1 MRAGTILA
9 SMLLPLAAA
18 AAEEGWWMREPIRW
32 IQNNIRDKDDTVD
45 AKVLAETLADFKAN
59 VLLFG
64 MGGIVAHYPTDIP
77 FHYRSK
83 YMPPGR
89 DPFGDVL
96 RECHARGIR
105 VVGRFDFSKIEKPAF
120 DAHPEWFFRK
130 SDGEPVIYN
139 GLYSTCINGDYY
151 RVHAIKILTEALDRY
166 DVDGLF
172 FNMFGNQ
179 STDYSG
185 RYVGLCHCD
194 ACQRKFKEKYGR
206 AVPEKPDADYEQF
219 MFTSSREVAAEFG
232 KLIRAKRPKAG
243 YFNYLQ
249 QYTDGIMSESNTA
262 VRRPLPLWPYAS
274 SDHVNRARN
283 SEPDKMA
290 VNLNMS
296 FIDFPWRFAI
306 VPSAEIVLRLWENV
320 ANGGAAAMNMHGL
333 IMEQQDR
340 HALDAARP
348 VYRWL
353 AENEQ
358 YYSGQR
364 SLARVLLLGKP
375 PAAGRDYPEGPYR
388 GMFRILT
395 EQHIPFAVADNLKWL
410 ERQHDY
416 DLVIATNWAPKE
428 LDQYV
433 RQGGRALVA
442 SSRAPQFDAGRIV
455 KHWKDVQGYFRVRAP
470 DLFPSLRQ
478 TSLLMLNGDYVE
490 FERRGSGMPPLT
502 LVPPSMFGPPEK
514 VHVDQVD
521 TDKPGLILEDR
532 GKGRLAV
539 IPWDIGGLYY
549 LHSSESHAGLVAD
562 LIDRLL
568 PKGRQIRTNAHPL
581 VEMTLMRQRERTLLH
596 LVNLSGH
603 SVTAY
608 HAPIP
613 MSGIRVDVAGD
624 YKSART
630 LRSPRSLEASRSGG
644 YTSVTVPSLGDYE
657 VVVLE

>member
-1 MRAGTILA
+1 MLTRIVLA
-9 SMLLPLAAA
+9 LALAAA
-18 AAEEGWWMREPIRW
+18 TAAAQDGWWMREPIRW
-32 IQNNIRDKDDTVD
+32 IQNNVRDKDDTVD

-64 MGGIVAHYPTDIP
+64 MGGIVAHYPTEIP

-96 RECHARGIR
+96 RECHRRGIR
-105 VVGRFDFSKIEKPAF
+105 VVGRFDFSKVEKPAF

-151 RVHAIKILTEALDRY
+151 RVQALKILVEALERY
-166 DVDGLF
+166 DVDGVF

-179 STDYSG
+179 SSDYSG

-194 ACQRKFKEKYGR
+194 ACQRRFRAKYGR
-206 AVPEKPDADYEQF
+206 PVPEKPDADYEQF
-219 MFTSSREVAAEFG
+219 MFTASREVAAEFG
-232 KLIRAKRPKAG
+232 KLIRARRPKAG
-243 YFNYLQ
+243 YFNYIQ
-249 QYTDGIMSESNTA
+249 QFTDGIMSESNTA

-274 SDHVNRARN
+274 SDNVNRARN
-283 SEPDKMA
+283 SEPGKMA
-290 VNLNMS
+290 VNLNMP
-296 FIDFPWRFAI
+296 FIDYPWRFSM
-306 VPSAEIVLRLWENV
+306 VPSAEIVLRLWQNV

-353 AENEQ
+353 MENQQ
-358 YYSGQR
+358 YYAGQSSG
-364 SLARVLLLGKP
+364 ARVLLLGKP
-375 PAAGRDYPEGPYR
+375 PAGRDYSQGAYR
-388 GMFRILT
+388 GMFRILS
-395 EQHIPFAVADNLKWL
+395 EQHIPFAVTDNLKWL
-410 ERQHDY
+410 ERKQDF
-416 DLVIATNWAPKE
+416 DLVIAADWAPQE
-428 LDQYV
+428 LDAYV
-433 RQGGRALVA
+433 REGGRLLVA
-442 SSRAPQFDAGRIV
+442 SSRAPQFDVGRIA
-455 KHWKDVQGYFRVRAP
+455 KRWEQVQGYFRIRSH

-478 TSLLMLNGDYVE
+478 TNLLMLNGDYVE
-490 FERRGSGMPPLT
+490 FEPQGGAMPLLT

-521 TDKPGLILEDR
+521 TQKPGLVLENR

-539 IPWDIGGLYY
+539 IPWDVGGLYY

-562 LIDRLL
+562 LIDHLL
-568 PKGRQIRTNAHPL
+568 PKGRQIKTNAHPL
-581 VEMTLMRQRERTLLH
+581 VEMTLMRQNARALLH

-603 SVTAY
+603 SQTAY
-608 HAPIP
+608 HAPLP
-613 MSGIRVDVAGD
+613 MSGIRVDVGGE
-624 YKSART
+624 YKSARA
-630 LRSPRSLEASRSGG
+630 LRAQKGLAVSRGGG
-644 YTSVTVPSLGDYE
+644 YASFVVPLLGDYE